1 VDHLACDANLE
12 SGPVLVGLPWQMG
25 LCQETAQNLPL
36 TLGQNLVAVK
46 ILGNMELSSMLMEL
60 LAELSLLPWRLMG
73 HFPTNQG
80 RTVSTM

>member
-1 VDHLACDANLE
+1 
-12 SGPVLVGLPWQMG
+12 MG